1 MKLLQQARL
10 AVAAFVMAA
19 LPLVAAPP
27 RLVFGSDCTF
37 PPMEMVDANKQLV
50 GFDIDM
56 IQAVAKAA
64 GFEAVVKNTAWDGIF
79 AGLAAGDFDAV
90 LSSVTITPER
100 SRALAFSTPYLEAG
114 QVLIV
119 PKDLAG
125 LTALSQ
131 FGGKKVGAQIGTTGA
146 LEVAKLKTI
155 TLKSYD
161 EAGLAVEDLYVGRI
175 DGVVLDT
182 PTARNYVLRNERYK
196 SRLKI
201 LGKPFTDEHYG
212 IAVKK
217 GNQKALDLI
226 NRGLDIIQKDGTLA
240 RLVHKWMD

>member
-1 MKLLQQARL
+1 MTLLRKARL
-10 AVAAFVMAA
+10 ALAALTLAA
-19 LPLVAAPP
+19 LPLLAAQP

-37 PPMEMVDANKQLV
+37 PPMEMVDAHKQLV
-50 GFDIDM
+50 GFDIDL
-56 IQAVAKAA
+56 IHAVARAA

-79 AGLAAGDFDAV
+79 AGLAAGDYDAV

-100 SRALAFSTPYLEAG
+100 ARTLDFSSPYLEAG

-119 PKDLAG
+119 PQGLNG
-125 LTALSQ
+125 LTTLGQ

-146 LEVAKLKTI
+146 LEVGKHRDI
-155 TLKSYD
+155 TLKAYD

-175 DGVVLDT
+175 DAVVLDS

-201 LGKPFTDEHYG
+201 VGTPFTDEHYG

-226 NRGLDIIQKDGTLA
+226 NRGLDAIRKDGTLA
-240 RLVHKWMD
+240 RLVHKWLD

>member
-1 MKLLQQARL
+1 MNWFQKARL
-10 AVAAFVMAA
+10 AAAAF
-19 LPLVAAPP
+19 LVAAVPLLAAQP

-37 PPMEMVDANKQLV
+37 PPMEMVDAHKQIV

-56 IQAVAKAA
+56 IQAVGKAA
-64 GFEAVVKNTAWDGIF
+64 GFEAVVKNASWDGIF
-79 AGLAAGDFDAV
+79 AGLAAGDYDAV

-100 SRALAFSTPYLEAG
+100 ARTLAFSSPYLEAG

-119 PKDLAG
+119 SRNLSGMA
-125 LTALSQ
+125 ALGQ
-131 FGGKKVGAQIGTTGA
+131 FGGRKVGAQIGTTGA
-146 LEVAKLKTI
+146 LEVAKVKAIQLKT
-155 TLKSYD
+155 YD
-161 EAGLAVEDLYVGRI
+161 EAGLAVEDLAVGRI
-175 DGVVLDT
+175 DAVVLDS

-201 LGKPFTDEHYG
+201 VGSPFTDEHYG

-226 NRGLDIIQKDGTLA
+226 NRGLDIIQRDGTLA
-240 RLVHKWMD
+240 RLVHKWLD